1 MPKQNLLER
10 ANSPVI
16 PTYKGLRMPALAD
29 KVQMSPA
36 WIYERIRQGAFPAPI
51 KLGHSSIWIESEVDQ
66 WFAEQI
72 QQSRDFEKKVRDE

>member
-1 MPKQNLLER
+1 MPQQNLLER
-10 ANSPVI
+10 ATSPVI
-16 PTYKGLRMPALAD
+16 PAYYGLRMPKLAE

-36 WIYERIRQGAFPAPI
+36 WIYDRIRQGTFPAPI

-72 QQSRDFEKKVRDE
+72 QHSRNLVNGGA